1 MSSNFEQEM
10 QTTHDAFGAHSL
22 EPGFVIAPQADGSV
36 AVDRKVMENWSFPER
51 SRLLS
56 APISPAVS
64 GFSGIIGLPP
74 QGEFSIVSPLPI
86 APPEEVLTTLQAAF
100 QDLSNS
106 QQAEL
111 AAIQPLVA
119 TDPDSF
125 KARMA
130 ALRQATIDSVNAAIN
145 RAYDE
150 LKNAGLQTPAAQPAY
165 LEAAQLVGQLAQ
177 GFINTADSSFD
188 AVDHAGSL
196 VIGNLSDGASEVA
209 TAFSTAGGAM
219 KEAGETVAHG
229 IESVFSGW

>member
-10 QTTHDAFGAHSL
+10 QSTHDAFGAHSL
-22 EPGFVIAPQADGSV
+22 PPGFVITPQADGSV
-36 AVDRKVMENWSFPER
+36 AVDRKVMEDWSFPER

-56 APISPAVS
+56 APVASE
-64 GFSGIIGLPP
+64 FSGIIGLAP
-74 QGEFSIVSPLPI
+74 QGELSGTIVSPFPI

-119 TDPDSF
+119 TNPDSF

-145 RAYDE
+145 RAYEE
-150 LKNAGLQTPAAQPAY
+150 LKNAGLQTPANQPAY
-165 LEAAQLVGQLAQ
+165 LEAAKLVGQLAQ
-177 GFINTADSSFD
+177 GFINTASSSFD

-196 VIGNLSDGASEVA
+196 AIGNLSEGASEVA
-209 TAFSTAGGAM
+209 TAFSTAGDAM
-219 KEAGETVAHG
+219 QEAGETVAHG

>member
-1 MSSNFEQEM
+1 MPSNFEQEM
-10 QTTHDAFGAHSL
+10 QSTRDAFSARSL
-22 EPGFVIAPQADGSV
+22 PPGFVITPQADGSV
-36 AVDRKVMENWSFPER
+36 AVDRQVMEGWPLPER

-56 APISPAVS
+56 AAISPAAS
-64 GFSGIIGLPP
+64 GFSGIIGLAP
-74 QGEFSIVSPLPI
+74 QRPIVIL
-86 APPEEVLTTLQAAF
+86 PPEEVLTTLRGAF

-111 AAIQPLVA
+111 AVIQPLAA

-130 ALRQATIDSVNAAIN
+130 ALRQTTIDSVNTAIN

-150 LKNAGLQTPAAQPAY
+150 LKNAGLQAPAAQPAY
-165 LEAAQLVGQLAQ
+165 LEAAKLVGQLGQ
-177 GFINTADSSFD
+177 GFINTVGSSFD

-196 VIGNLSDGASEVA
+196 VIGNLSEGASEVA
-209 TAFSTAGGAM
+209 TAFSTAGDAM
-219 KEAGETVAHG
+219 KQAGETVVHG

>member
-1 MSSNFEQEM
+1 MPSNFEQEF
-10 QTTHDAFGAHSL
+10 QSTRDAFSAHSL
-22 EPGFVIAPQADGSV
+22 PPGFVITPQADGSV
-36 AVDRKVMENWSFPER
+36 AVDRKVMEDWSFPER

-56 APISPAVS
+56 AAISPAVS
-64 GFSGIIGLPP
+64 GFSGIIGLAP
-74 QGEFSIVSPLPI
+74 QIPVVIP
-86 APPEEVLTTLQAAF
+86 PPEEVLTTLRAAF

-111 AAIQPLVA
+111 AAIQPLAA

-125 KARMA
+125 RARMA

-165 LEAAQLVGQLAQ
+165 LEAAVLVGQLGQ
-177 GFINTADSSFD
+177 GFINTAGSSFD

-196 VIGNLSDGASEVA
+196 VVGNLSEGASEVA
-209 TAFSTAGGAM
+209 EAFSTAGDAM
-219 KEAGETVAHG
+219 KEAGETVVHG